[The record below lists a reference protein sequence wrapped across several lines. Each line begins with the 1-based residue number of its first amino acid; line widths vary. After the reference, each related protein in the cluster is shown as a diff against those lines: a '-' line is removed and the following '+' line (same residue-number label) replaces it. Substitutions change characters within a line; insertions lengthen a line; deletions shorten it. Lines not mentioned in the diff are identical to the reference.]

1 MVGYD
6 WLWLVMETAYPL
18 GDRDGTVGFGIN
30 TSWVWLLHIGKTN
43 RSSYSSKVLPARY
56 CQETIPRCGALCQ
69 QVGRTSFDLLD
80 AKAGETHTAHTH
92 TQRLPFDNLFW
103 VGGPTGLPTAFA
115 RGGQYPSMC
124 IMQNDYCLMILNIDQ
139 FPIFDYYTQMSLM
152 SYYVLLCSDPRYRR
166 TRPTRRPA

>member
-1 MVGYD
+1 MITTYREDKSFILFFKGIARSILPGDHTTLRCSVSTSRTDFVRPVGCQG
-6 WLWLVMETAYPL
+6 W
-18 GDRDGTVGFGIN
+18 RN
-30 TSWVWLLHIGKTN
+30 T
-43 RSSYSSKVLPARY
+43 YS
-56 CQETIPRCGALCQ
+56 T
-69 QVGRTSFDLLD
+69 
-80 AKAGETHTAHTH
+80 HTH
-92 TQRLPFDNLFW
+92 TQCLPFDNLFW